1 MPKLTLNYCSIADV
15 EIVEPKPDDPQ
26 KKNRKVTLLV
36 DEENLFEML
45 DNLNPQN
52 IIKYLD
58 MRQIL
63 HREPSNIVVK
73 VRPDASWPKLRKQLK
88 RIRNELK
95 QRRKQPG
102 NVTADPNDGQQ
113 TETETNNQITN

>member
-88 RIRNELK
+88 RIRKELN
-95 QRRKQPG
+95 QRRKQPE
-102 NVTADPNDGQQ
+102 NATADPNDGQQ

>member
-95 QRRKQPG
+95 QRRKQPE
-102 NVTADPNDGQQ
+102 NATADPNDGQQ

>member
-88 RIRNELK
+88 RIRKELN
-95 QRRKQPG
+95 QRRKQPE
-102 NVTADPNDGQQ
+102 NATADPNDGQQ
-113 TETETNNQITN
+113 TETETNNQKTN